1 MLSST
6 AANITDRQ
14 PVVTVG
20 HSEQCDLTYNERYLA
35 HPPQKLKIETQT

>member
-20 HSEQCDLTYNERYLA
+20 HSEQCDLTYNDLA